1 MVNEKTLHIT
11 NGSILTGILK
21 ELDYSGDILTWEE
34 MLCEGPTMSTINSD
48 TFLKKRASFFNSYYD
63 IELDI
68 EEQMT
73 RAIMNSIRSDIVADI
88 ISLDLCDIDCDVIH
102 YLEKTARA

>member
-1 MVNEKTLHIT
+1 MNIGPYTLRRPWIKYVN
-11 NGSILTGILK
+11 
-21 ELDYSGDILTWEE
+21 
-34 MLCEGPTMSTINSD
+34 
-48 TFLKKRASFFNSYYD
+48 

-68 EEQMT
+68 EQQMT

-102 YLEKTARA
+102 YLKKTARA